1 MEILQI
7 IPLLSFLVFCIQ
19 LVCKIVRLKRNKI
32 LISEFKPTVKTI
44 FFSVLLFGFFAIFV
58 SELLFQSLLTPFS
71 ILPSILQNDIY
82 LSIIIRLIGVVLLVL
97 SVVTMQLTL
106 MAFKN
111 SLRFGLDDKNLGKL
125 ISSGIFSYSRNPFFL
140 SILLLFLGISMV
152 FSTPFFIGIFVL
164 SLLFIH
170 LSIVKEEKFMLEN
183 YGEEYSEYAK
193 KVRRYF

>member
-71 ILPSILQNDIY
+71 ILPSILQYDIY
-82 LSIIIRLIGVVLLVL
+82 LSTIVKLIGVVLLVL
-97 SVVTMQLTL
+97 SVLTMQLTL

-183 YGEEYSEYAK
+183 YGEEYNEYAK

>member
-44 FFSVLLFGFFAIFV
+44 FFSVLLFGFFAIFF

-82 LSIIIRLIGVVLLVL
+82 LSIIVRLIGVVLLVL

-183 YGEEYSEYAK
+183 YGEEYNEYAK

>member
-183 YGEEYSEYAK
+183 YGEEYNEYAK

>member
-7 IPLLSFLVFCIQ
+7 IPLLSFFVFCIQ
-19 LVCKIVRLKRNKI
+19 LVCKILRLKRNKI
-32 LISEFKPTVKTI
+32 LISEFKPTLKTI
-44 FFSVLLFGFFAIFV
+44 FFLVLLFGFFAIFV

-71 ILPSILQNDIY
+71 ILPSVLQNDIY
-82 LSIIIRLIGVVLLVL
+82 LSFIVRLIGVVVLLL
-97 SVVTMQLTL
+97 SVVTMQFTL

-164 SLLFIH
+164 SVLFIH
-170 LSIVKEEKFMLEN
+170 LSIIKEEKFMLEN

-193 KVRRYF
+193 KVRWYF